1 MMENKNY
8 LIEVSLPFPNPRLAQ
23 IAFDVL
29 RVDLEPKRSTAKKE
43 FLVETN
49 HLKLKLSAPD
59 ARQLRVAL
67 NGFFDNIKL
76 ILQTMELTGSPLSE
90 SYSHYFG

>member
-1 MMENKNY
+1 MISKFRLDY
-8 LIEVSLPFPNPRLAQ
+8 SL
-23 IAFDVL
+23 
-29 RVDLEPKRSTAKKE
+29 
-43 FLVETN
+43 FLFFS
-49 HLKLKLSAPD
+49 KLSAPD

-76 ILQTMELTGSPLSE
+76 ILQTMELTGSPFSE